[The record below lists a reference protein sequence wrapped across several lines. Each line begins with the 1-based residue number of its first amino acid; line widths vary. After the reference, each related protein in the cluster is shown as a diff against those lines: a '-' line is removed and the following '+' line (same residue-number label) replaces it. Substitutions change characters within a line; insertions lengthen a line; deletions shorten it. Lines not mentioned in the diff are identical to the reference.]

1 MLRIIGPMI
10 RRRRPRAQTKNG
22 RIGAVEYDLVRC
34 EYPSA
39 VRSTFAVVM
48 PCAPAFT
55 AAATT
60 CRSLASFSR

>member
-1 MLRIIGPMI
+1 MLRIIGPMFAGAGHA
-10 RRRRPRAQTKNG
+10 RKPKNR

-34 EYPSA
+34 ESLSA

-48 PCAPAFT
+48 TCAPAVT
-55 AAATT
+55 AAAAT